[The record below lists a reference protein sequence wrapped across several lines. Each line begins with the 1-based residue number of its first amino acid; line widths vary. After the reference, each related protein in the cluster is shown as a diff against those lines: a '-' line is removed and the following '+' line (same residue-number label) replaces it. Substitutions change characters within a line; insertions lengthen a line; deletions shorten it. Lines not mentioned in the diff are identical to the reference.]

1 VSSKSASDHDSQ
13 SDEDSVPLQQLA
25 EWPITGMG
33 LHPGGSNY
41 VFVVRLTDPVKYPEL
56 LDQNPSF
63 SESTSETPDTP
74 EQDGVVPDEIDESA
88 SIYAIYKPQSG
99 ERPLRDF
106 PGGTLHNRER
116 AAYLVSRELGW
127 PNIPP
132 TVIRAGPHG
141 EGSVQLF
148 IDAAPVPDDREPE
161 NYFSLRDER
170 LEDFRD
176 MVMFDA
182 LVHNADRK
190 GGSCIVSDDRK
201 LWAID
206 HGLTFNHFARRRTVM
221 FEFNGTEYP
230 TNLLN
235 DVEVL
240 VNALESESKL
250 SAELKQL
257 ISQPEVE
264 DVVTRAKEMIEF
276 GHYPYLDPDAN
287 VPWPMV

>member
-1 VSSKSASDHDSQ
+1 MSLQSESDQDSR
-13 SDEDSVPLQQLA
+13 SDEGHVPIQQIT
-25 EWPITGMG
+25 EWPITGIR

-56 LDQNPSF
+56 LDQSA
-63 SESTSETPDTP
+63 SSSDSTP
-74 EQDGVVPDEIDESA
+74 ETKAEVPDEIDESA
-88 SIYAIYKPQSG
+88 SIYGIYKPQSG
-99 ERPLRDF
+99 ERLLRDF
-106 PGGTLHNRER
+106 PTGTLHNRER

-132 TVIRAGPHG
+132 TVIRGGPYG

-148 IDAAPVPDDREPE
+148 INAAPVPDDREPD
-161 NYFSLRDER
+161 NYFTLRNER

-176 MVMFDA
+176 MAMFDA

-206 HGLTFNHFARRRTVM
+206 HGLTFNQFARRRTVM

-230 TNLLN
+230 AHLLN
-235 DVEVL
+235 DVKALIDV
-240 VNALESESKL
+240 LESESKL
-250 SAELKQL
+250 SFELKQL
-257 ISQPEVE
+257 ISQPEVG
-264 DVVTRAKEMIEF
+264 DVVTRAKEMIEL
-276 GHYPYLDPDAN
+276 GRYPYLDPDAN

>member
-1 VSSKSASDHDSQ
+1 VSPESASNQDSRP
-13 SDEDSVPLQQLA
+13 DEDSVPLQQLA

-56 LDQNPSF
+56 LDQNAS
-63 SESTSETPDTP
+63 SLESSAEDEAP
-74 EQDGVVPDEIDESA
+74 EEIDESA
-88 SIYAIYKPQSG
+88 SIYGIYKPLSG

-148 IDAAPVPDDREPE
+148 IDAAPVPDNGEPD
-161 NYFSLRDER
+161 NYFTLRDER

-176 MVMFDA
+176 MAMFDA

-206 HGLTFNHFARRRTVM
+206 HGLTFNQFARRRTVM

-230 TNLLN
+230 TNLLS
-235 DVEVL
+235 DVEAL
-240 VNALESESKL
+240 VDVLESESTL
-250 SAELKQL
+250 SSELKKRL
-257 ISQPEVE
+257 SEPEIE
-264 DVVTRAKEMIEF
+264 DVVTRAKEMIEL

>member
-148 IDAAPVPDDREPE
+148 IDAAPVQDNRELE
-161 NYFSLRDER
+161 NYFSLRDKR
-170 LEDFRD
+170 LEDFHD
-176 MVMFDA
+176 MAMFDA

-206 HGLTFNHFARRRTVM
+206 HGLTFNQFARRRTVM

-230 TNLLN
+230 PNLLN

>member
-1 VSSKSASDHDSQ
+1 VSPESVSDQDPRL
-13 SDEDSVPLQQLA
+13 DDDSVPLQQLA
-25 EWPITGMG
+25 EWRITGLG

-56 LDQNPSF
+56 LDQSA
-63 SESTSETPDTP
+63 SSSQSSP
-74 EQDGVVPDEIDESA
+74 EKDEQAPEEIDESD
-88 SIYAIYKPQSG
+88 SIYGIYKPQSG

-106 PGGTLHNRER
+106 PAGTLHNRER

-132 TVIRAGPHG
+132 TVIRPGPHG

-148 IDAAPVPDDREPE
+148 IDAAPVQDDREPD
-161 NYFSLRDER
+161 NYFTLREER
-170 LEDFRD
+170 LDDFRD
-176 MVMFDA
+176 MAMFDA

-206 HGLTFNHFARRRTVM
+206 HGLTFNQYARRRTVM

-240 VNALESESKL
+240 VNVLESESNL
-250 SAELKQL
+250 STQLNRL

-276 GHYPYLDPDAN
+276 GHYPFLDPDAN

>member
-1 VSSKSASDHDSQ
+1 MSADSASAQIPRPDD
-13 SDEDSVPLQQLA
+13 DSVPLQQLA

-41 VFVVRLTDPVKYPEL
+41 VFVVRLTDPIKYPEL
-56 LDQNPSF
+56 LDQSAS
-63 SESTSETPDTP
+63 SEESVTEEP
-74 EQDGVVPDEIDESA
+74 PDEIDESA
-88 SIYAIYKPQSG
+88 SIYGIYKPQSG

-106 PGGTLHNRER
+106 PAGTLHNRER
-116 AAYLVSRELGW
+116 SAYLVSRELGW

-132 TVIRAGPHG
+132 TVIRPGPHG
-141 EGSVQLF
+141 EGSLQLF
-148 IDAAPVPDDREPE
+148 IDAAPVPDDEEPD
-161 NYFSLRDER
+161 NYFTLRDER
-170 LEDFRD
+170 LDDFRD
-176 MVMFDA
+176 MAMFDA

-206 HGLTFNHFARRRTVM
+206 HGLTFNQFARRRTVM

-230 TNLLN
+230 ANLLN
-235 DVEVL
+235 DVEAL
-240 VNALESESKL
+240 VETLESGSTL
-250 SAELKQL
+250 SSELKQRL
-257 ISQPEVE
+257 SEPEVE

>member
-1 VSSKSASDHDSQ
+1 MSSESASVKDSRP
-13 SDEDSVPLQQLA
+13 DEDSVPLQQLA

-56 LDQNPSF
+56 LDKSA
-63 SESTSETPDTP
+63 SSSDSTPGMDDEEAP
-74 EQDGVVPDEIDESA
+74 EEIDESA
-88 SIYAIYKPQSG
+88 SIYGIYKPQSG

-106 PGGTLHNRER
+106 PVGTLHNRER

-132 TVIRAGPHG
+132 TVIRPGPHG

-148 IDAAPVPDDREPE
+148 IDAAPVSDDEEPE
-161 NYFSLRDER
+161 NYFTLREER

-176 MVMFDA
+176 MAMFDA

-206 HGLTFNHFARRRTVM
+206 HGLTFNQFARRRTVM

-235 DVEVL
+235 EVEALIDVI
-240 VNALESESKL
+240 ESESKL
-250 SAELKQL
+250 SSELKQWL
-257 ISQPEVE
+257 SETEVE

-276 GHYPYLDPDAN
+276 GRYPVLDPDTN

>member
-1 VSSKSASDHDSQ
+1 MSSKSASDHDSQ

-25 EWPITGMG
+25 EWPITGVG

-56 LDQNPSF
+56 LDQNAS
-63 SESTSETPDTP
+63 SSASTPETSDTP
-74 EQDGVVPDEIDESA
+74 EQDEEVPGKIDESA

-148 IDAAPVPDDREPE
+148 IDAAPVQDNRELE
-161 NYFSLRDER
+161 NYFSLRDKR
-170 LEDFRD
+170 LEDFHD
-176 MVMFDA
+176 MAMFDA

-206 HGLTFNHFARRRTVM
+206 HGLTFNQFARRRTVM

-230 TNLLN
+230 PNLLN

-264 DVVTRAKEMIEF
+264 DVVTRAKEMIEL

>member
-1 VSSKSASDHDSQ
+1 VNPEPTSDHDSRP
-13 SDEDSVPLQQLA
+13 DEDSVPLQQLA

-148 IDAAPVPDDREPE
+148 IDAAPVPDNREPE
-161 NYFSLRDER
+161 NYFSLRDKR
-170 LEDFRD
+170 LEDFHD
-176 MVMFDA
+176 MAMFDA

-206 HGLTFNHFARRRTVM
+206 HGLTFNQFARRRTVM

>member
-1 VSSKSASDHDSQ
+1 MALVSQESASDQDSRP
-13 SDEDSVPLQQLA
+13 DDDSVPLQQLA

-56 LDQNPSF
+56 LDQSAPS
-63 SESTSETPDTP
+63 SVSTPKTPAN
-74 EQDGVVPDEIDESA
+74 DEEVTEEIEESA
-88 SIYAIYKPQSG
+88 SIYGIYKPQSG

-106 PGGTLHNRER
+106 PAGTLHNRER
-116 AAYLVSRELGW
+116 AAYLVSLELGW

-148 IDAAPVPDDREPE
+148 IDAAPVADDGEPD
-161 NYFSLRDER
+161 NYFTLRDER
-170 LEDFRD
+170 LDDFRD
-176 MVMFDA
+176 MAMFDA

-206 HGLTFNHFARRRTVM
+206 HGLTFNQFARRRTVM

-230 TNLLN
+230 MNLLN
-235 DVEVL
+235 DVEAL
-240 VNALESESKL
+240 IAALESDSTL
-250 SAELKQL
+250 SSELKQRL
-257 ISQPEVE
+257 SETEVE

>member
-1 VSSKSASDHDSQ
+1 MSLESASDQDSRP
-13 SDEDSVPLQQLA
+13 DEDHVPIQRLT
-25 EWPITGMG
+25 EWPITGIG

-56 LDQNPSF
+56 LDQRAS
-63 SESTSETPDTP
+63 SSDSTP
-74 EQDGVVPDEIDESA
+74 ETKEQVPDEIDESV
-88 SIYAIYKPQSG
+88 SIYGIYKPQSG
-99 ERPLRDF
+99 ERLLRDF
-106 PGGTLHNRER
+106 PAGTLHNRER

-132 TVIRAGPHG
+132 TVIRGGPHG

-148 IDAAPVPDDREPE
+148 IDAAPVPDDREPD
-161 NYFSLRDER
+161 NYFTLRNER

-176 MVMFDA
+176 MAMFDA

-206 HGLTFNHFARRRTVM
+206 HGLTFNQFARRRTVM

-230 TNLLN
+230 ANLLN
-235 DVEVL
+235 DVEAL
-240 VNALESESKL
+240 VDVLESESKL
-250 SAELKQL
+250 SFELKEL

>member
-1 VSSKSASDHDSQ
+1 
-13 SDEDSVPLQQLA
+13 
-25 EWPITGMG
+25 MG

-148 IDAAPVPDDREPE
+148 IDAAPVQDNRELE
-161 NYFSLRDER
+161 NYFSLRDKR
-170 LEDFRD
+170 LEDFHD
-176 MVMFDA
+176 MAMFDA

-206 HGLTFNHFARRRTVM
+206 HGLTFNQFARRRTVM

-264 DVVTRAKEMIEF
+264 DVVTRAKEMIEL

>member
-1 VSSKSASDHDSQ
+1 MSSKSASDHDSH

-25 EWPITGMG
+25 EWPITGVG
-33 LHPGGSNY
+33 LHPGGANY

-56 LDQNPSF
+56 LDQNAS
-63 SESTSETPDTP
+63 SSASTPETSDTP
-74 EQDGVVPDEIDESA
+74 EQDEEVPGKIDESA

-148 IDAAPVPDDREPE
+148 IDAAPVQDNRELE
-161 NYFSLRDER
+161 NYFSLRDKR
-170 LEDFRD
+170 LEDFHD
-176 MVMFDA
+176 MAMFDA

-206 HGLTFNHFARRRTVM
+206 HGLTFNQFARRRTVM

-230 TNLLN
+230 PNLLN

>member
-1 VSSKSASDHDSQ
+1 MSLESASDQDSRP
-13 SDEDSVPLQQLA
+13 DEDHVPIQRLT
-25 EWPITGMG
+25 EWPITGIG

-56 LDQNPSF
+56 LDQSA
-63 SESTSETPDTP
+63 SSSDSTP
-74 EQDGVVPDEIDESA
+74 ETKEQVPDEIDESV
-88 SIYAIYKPQSG
+88 SIYGIYKPQSG
-99 ERPLRDF
+99 ERLLRDF
-106 PGGTLHNRER
+106 PAGTLHNRER

-148 IDAAPVPDDREPE
+148 IDAAPVPDDREPD
-161 NYFSLRDER
+161 NYFTLRNER

-176 MVMFDA
+176 MAMFDA

-206 HGLTFNHFARRRTVM
+206 HGLTFNQFARRRTVM

-230 TNLLN
+230 ANLLN
-235 DVEVL
+235 DVEAL
-240 VNALESESKL
+240 VDVLESESKL
-250 SAELKQL
+250 SFELKQL

>member
-1 VSSKSASDHDSQ
+1 MSLESASDHDSRP
-13 SDEDSVPLQQLA
+13 DEDHIPIQQLT
-25 EWPITGMG
+25 EWPITGIG

-56 LDQNPSF
+56 LDQSA
-63 SESTSETPDTP
+63 SSSDSTP
-74 EQDGVVPDEIDESA
+74 ETKEEVRDEIDESA
-88 SIYAIYKPQSG
+88 SIYGIYKPQSG
-99 ERPLRDF
+99 ERLLRDF
-106 PGGTLHNRER
+106 PAGTLHNRER

-148 IDAAPVPDDREPE
+148 IDAAPVPDDREPD
-161 NYFSLRDER
+161 NYFTLRNER

-176 MVMFDA
+176 MAMFDA

-206 HGLTFNHFARRRTVM
+206 HGLTFNQFARRRTVM

-230 TNLLN
+230 ANLLN
-235 DVEVL
+235 DVEAL
-240 VNALESESKL
+240 VDVLESESKL
-250 SAELKQL
+250 SFELKQL
-257 ISQPEVE
+257 ISQPEVG

>member
-1 VSSKSASDHDSQ
+1 MNPEPTSDHDSRP
-13 SDEDSVPLQQLA
+13 DEDSVPLQQLA

-41 VFVVRLTDPVKYPEL
+41 VFVVRLTDPIKYPEL
-56 LDQNPSF
+56 LDHNPSF

-132 TVIRAGPHG
+132 TVIRVGPHG

-176 MVMFDA
+176 MAMFDA

-206 HGLTFNHFARRRTVM
+206 HGLTFNQFARRRTVM

-240 VNALESESKL
+240 VDALESESIL
-250 SAELKQL
+250 SSELKQL